1 MPVKNCFGGGP
12 LSILRAGKSIWAMA
26 ASWQESRRRMNGL
39 ADFADHDTGSIVWN
53 ASLVLLN
60 HLRLKNAADFRGKR
74 VLELGAG
81 VGHLAW
87 GLYELGAHV
96 TASNTPLAGALKE
109 LETCLDRWLGEEAEG
124 KEAEAS
130 AYIRSALN
138 NKAVEV
144 PKVSGGSIRAV
155 ELTWGQAHWQNSPL
169 SLESAAG
176 APSYDIIILAEVF
189 SIPELHEELVWTL
202 QQFCHADVVIFSMF
216 MNRPFSFMFFTHI
229 ADAGGYRVY
238 QYKEDEYD
246 VCGLDVSDVDCCLH
260 RITYDPLSPRL
271 H

>member
-1 MPVKNCFGGGP
+1 
-12 LSILRAGKSIWAMA
+12 MA
-26 ASWQESRRRMNGL
+26 ASWQESRRRINGL

-96 TASNTPLAGALKE
+96 TASNTPLAGDLKE

-176 APSYDIIILAEVF
+176 APPYDIIILAEVF

-202 QQFCHADVVIFSMF
+202 QQFCHADVVPTSLLMQTRALGSKFRTCKRMSSCAECMRAQLCSGSKGVFGRDGGEHHGIHVHVTCRSFSAC
-216 MNRPFSFMFFTHI
+216 S
-229 ADAGGYRVY
+229 
-238 QYKEDEYD
+238 
-246 VCGLDVSDVDCCLH
+246 
-260 RITYDPLSPRL
+260 
-271 H
+271 